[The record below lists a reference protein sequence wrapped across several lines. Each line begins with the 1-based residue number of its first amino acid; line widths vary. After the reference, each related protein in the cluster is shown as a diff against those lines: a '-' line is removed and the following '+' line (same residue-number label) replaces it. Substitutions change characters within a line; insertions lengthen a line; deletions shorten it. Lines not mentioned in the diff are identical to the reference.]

1 MQSRYTIK
9 ELQEVVGPLAEQYGV
24 ESVSLFGSYSK
35 GTAKLDSDIDF
46 LIEKG
51 NLKGLFAFFS
61 FRLALEDALQ
71 MPVDIVSKDIS
82 DKAFL
87 NMISK
92 DEVLLYRKS

>member
-1 MQSRYTIK
+1 MQSRYTIGR
-9 ELQEVVGPLAEQYGV
+9 LREVVTPLAEQYGV

-35 GTAKLDSDIDF
+35 GTATLNSDVDF

-51 NLKGLFAFFS
+51 ALKGLFALSS

-71 MPVDIVSKDIS
+71 MPVDLVSKDIS
-82 DKAFL
+82 DKVFL

-92 DEVLLYRKS
+92 DEVLLYRKA